1 MATARHIP
9 NPVGGSPQY
18 PFVILHPLLEE
29 KTMANAGRLRVGLI
43 GCGFISA
50 RHGPA
55 WLAAADAV
63 LVAVCDQDLPKAQR
77 HAAEWSIPAV
87 YGDAAEMLE
96 KERLD
101 AVDIATR
108 PGTHTAL
115 VGMAAARGI
124 HVLCQKPL
132 APTLEEAAAMVATC
146 EQAGVRFM
154 VNEMWRYLPPI
165 AAMRRLIRTGALGPV
180 HYLRFLWGRQA
191 FRTPH
196 QVFTDQPYFA
206 DMPKLIVYEAMIHSI
221 DAARSLAGEIESV
234 YARMARVTGSIQGED
249 MALVVLGHQG
259 GVTSSHDAS
268 WATPGGAPE
277 DAAYTWRVEG
287 RDATL
292 DYSAG
297 TGELRLIDAQEVR
310 VLERYPDWVTPHQ
323 QAFTACIGHFAH
335 AVRFAEPF
343 WSSARDNL
351 RTLAATL
358 AAYDSVAS
366 GQAVRPPEIPA

>member
-1 MATARHIP
+1 MVRFAAKEKMMAR
-9 NPVGGSPQY
+9 N
-18 PFVILHPLLEE
+18 
-29 KTMANAGRLRVGLI
+29 GRLRVGLI

-55 WLAAADAV
+55 WLAAEDAE

-77 HAAEWSIPAV
+77 RAAEWGVSAV
-87 YGDAAEMLE
+87 YGDAEDMLDN
-96 KERLD
+96 ERLD

-108 PGTHTAL
+108 PGTHSLL

-132 APTLEEAAAMVATC
+132 APTLEEAAAMVTTC
-146 EQAGVRFM
+146 ERAGVRFM

-165 AAMRRLIRTGALGPV
+165 AAMGRLIRTGVLGPV

-191 FRTPH
+191 FRKSH
-196 QVFTDQPYFA
+196 QVFTDQPYFVE
-206 DMPKLIVYEAMIHSI
+206 MPKLIVYEAMIHSI
-221 DAARSLAGEIESV
+221 DAARSLAGEVESV
-234 YARMARVTGSIQGED
+234 YARMARVTGGIQGED

-259 GVTSSHDAS
+259 GATSSHDAS
-268 WATPGGAPE
+268 WATPGGAPG
-277 DAAYTWRVEG
+277 DAAYAWRMAG
-287 RDATL
+287 RDASV
-292 DYSAG
+292 DYSEAR
-297 TGELRLIDAQEVR
+297 GELRLIDAHQVR
-310 VLERYPDWVTPHQ
+310 LLERYPDWATPHQ
-323 QAFTACIGHFAH
+323 QAFIACIGHFAH
-335 AVRFAEPF
+335 AVRFDEPF

-366 GQAVRPPEIPA
+366 GQVVRPPEIPA